1 MLTKTKGIVFRK
13 LPYSETSVI
22 TDIYTLEHG
31 LMSYIISGVRK
42 PKARTSASLLE
53 VMSIVDMLAYHSD
66 KKKLHRIKEIRP
78 AYVYQS
84 IPFEVHKGAILLFM
98 GELCSKTIR
107 EPERNPELFET
118 ILNYLKKLDQL
129 QTGYSNLHLEFMI
142 SLADELG
149 FGPTPNYSTLNRGF
163 DMMGGE
169 FVELQ
174 PTTHFHFI
182 PEASDFA
189 RLIQKARGDS
199 DELHLTRESRS
210 ALVDHLVD
218 YFRIHVDNLREINSH
233 IILREV
239 L

>member
-1 MLTKTKGIVFRK
+1 MLAKTRGIVFRK

-22 TDIYTLEHG
+22 TDIYTLENG

-42 PKARTSASLLE
+42 PRARTSASLLE

-84 IPFEVHKGAILLFM
+84 IPFEVRKGAILLFM
-98 GELCSKTIR
+98 AELCSKTIR
-107 EPERNPELFET
+107 ETERNPELFET
-118 ILNYLKKLDQL
+118 IIKYLEKLDQSEKD
-129 QTGYSNLHLEFMI
+129 YSNIHLEFMI

-149 FGPTPNYSTLNRGF
+149 FGPTPNYSSSAQGF

-169 FVELQ
+169 FVEIR
-174 PTTHFHFI
+174 PSTHFHYI
-182 PEASDFA
+182 PEAYDLA
-189 RLIQKARGDS
+189 QLIEKSRGADN
-199 DELHLTRESRS
+199 ELHFTRESRN

-218 YFRIHVDNLREINSH
+218 YFRIHVDSLREINSH
-233 IILREV
+233 LILREV

>member
-1 MLTKTKGIVFRK
+1 MLTKTLGIVFRK

-22 TDIYTLEHG
+22 ADIYTLEHG

-42 PKARTSASLLE
+42 VKAKTSASLLE
-53 VMSIVDMLAYHSD
+53 LMSIVDMLAYHSE

-84 IPFEVHKGAILLFM
+84 IPFEVRKGAILLFM
-98 GELCSKTIR
+98 AELCSKTIR
-107 EPERNPELFET
+107 EPEQNRELFET
-118 ILNYLKKLDQL
+118 ILKYLKKLDQV
-129 QTGYSNLHLEFMI
+129 QSGYSDLHLEFMI

-149 FGPTPNYSTLNRGF
+149 FGPSLNYSQSVRGF

-169 FVELQ
+169 FLESQ
-174 PTTHFHFI
+174 PDTHFHYI
-182 PEASDFA
+182 PEAHDLA
-189 RLIQKARGDS
+189 GLIEKSRGGTN
-199 DELHLTRESRS
+199 ELHLTRERRS

-233 IILREV
+233 LILREV